1 MKRSLSIIAVAALLA
16 GSSCGNMSGNQNHG
30 PIVLGDSATIV
41 TEKDSQYLR
50 DMVMD
55 IQPVTNDHTDTKAP
69 ARDTATKKQAVK
81 DTAAAATAKPD
92 AAMVS
97 GLAVDFGG
105 TKMVLSGIDA
115 TQPRKQNAEKEND
128 LAFSMRS
135 GEPGKGKL
143 VFYGAKNV
151 TVKQRYQSRLLLK
164 SPLGTVDLRDLGLY
178 TSGWNTVPVA
188 AKGNTQS
195 FDLNALLRPAFT
207 QINNNKIKNA
217 ADRELRKRRAGSKTI
232 QSWMK
237 EIRSI
242 RGANDKPCEVELDN
256 VQWQVSGTDAQG
268 KPFRKNI
275 RIDA

>member
-1 MKRSLSIIAVAALLA
+1 
-16 GSSCGNMSGNQNHG
+16 MSGNKNHG
-30 PIVLGDSATIV
+30 PIVLGDSTTII
-41 TEKDSQYLR
+41 TETDSQYLR

-55 IQPVTNDHTDTKAP
+55 IQPTAPSRQEEPAP
-69 ARDTATKKQAVK
+69 AK
-81 DTAAAATAKPD
+81 DTAAKRQPVKDTLAAVKQEAAVPGFTIDFGDASVVLAGLD
-92 AAMVS
+92 AAQPKRQDPKRES
-97 GLAVDFGG
+97 D
-105 TKMVLSGIDA
+105 LSYS
-115 TQPRKQNAEKEND
+115 
-128 LAFSMRS
+128 LRS

-143 VFYGAKNV
+143 VFYNAKNV

-164 SPLGTVDLRDLGLY
+164 SALGTVDLRDLGLY

-195 FDLNALLRPAFT
+195 VDLNALLRPSFS
-207 QINNNKIKNA
+207 QVNNNKVKNA

-232 QSWMK
+232 QSWLK

-242 RGANDKPCEVELDN
+242 RGANDKPCEIELDN
-256 VQWQVSGTDAQG
+256 VQWQISGTDAKG

>member
-1 MKRSLSIIAVAALLA
+1 MKRGLYIIAAIALGTGA
-16 GSSCGNMSGNQNHG
+16 SCNNMSGNKNHG
-30 PIVLGDSATIV
+30 PIILGDSSTIV

-55 IQPVTNDHTDTKAP
+55 IQPVTVPQKEETAP
-69 ARDTATKKQAVK
+69 AKDTATKKQAVK
-81 DTAAAATAKPD
+81 DTVSAVKQEAAVPGFTI
-92 AAMVS
+92 
-97 GLAVDFGG
+97 DFGDA
-105 TKMVLSGIDA
+105 KVVLAGLDA
-115 TQPRKQNAEKEND
+115 GQPKRQDPQREND
-128 LAFSMRS
+128 LSYSLRS

-143 VFYGAKNV
+143 VFYNAKNV

-178 TSGWNTVPVA
+178 TSGWNTVPAA

-195 FDLNALLRPAFT
+195 FDLNALLRPSFS
-207 QINNNKIKNA
+207 QVNNNKVKNA

-232 QSWMK
+232 QSWLK
-237 EIRSI
+237 EIRGI
-242 RGANDKPCEVELDN
+242 RGANDKPCEIELDN
-256 VQWQVSGTDAQG
+256 VQFQISGTDAKG